1 MKMAKSLIKNVIL
14 IKNMQ
19 NKPKKIRILRKK
31 EKTIIQ
37 GDFIDKAGKKIVYQ
51 NHDND
56 KVIYFDQQ

>member
-1 MKMAKSLIKNVIL
+1 MAKSLIKNVIL